1 MKTNTESTMITAFLI
16 DDERNCTDL
25 LRVMLEK
32 YCPDIQV
39 VGVFNDS
46 ELALESLLTLRPQL
60 VFLDIEMPR
69 LNGFD
74 LLAQC
79 GGLEFK
85 VIFTTAYDQYALRA
99 FKFNALDYLLKPI
112 DREELVHAVE
122 KAKKANFI
130 APERV
135 EAAKL
140 LRDNPVP
147 DRIALPV
154 GQELL
159 FVEVAE
165 ILYCESDGSYVSV
178 YMQHQTKPLILSK
191 SLREFEELLN
201 SPTFFRAH
209 NSYLINLK
217 QVLKIVR
224 SDGGE
229 IVMRNGKSLPV
240 ARAKKADLMGMIA
253 KL

>member
-1 MKTNTESTMITAFLI
+1 MIATILI

-32 YCPDIQV
+32 YCPEITVTD
-39 VGVFNDS
+39 VFNDP
-46 ELALESLLTLRPQL
+46 ELALAHIKSDRPQL

-74 LLAQC
+74 LLQAC
-79 GGLEFK
+79 GNLDFK
-85 VIFTTAYDQYALRA
+85 VVFTTAYDQYAVKA

-112 DREELVHAVE
+112 DKDELIQAVE
-122 KAKKANFI
+122 KIKRASVPPTA
-130 APERV
+130 RV
-135 EAAKL
+135 EAARL
-140 LRDNPVP
+140 LRENPVP
-147 DRIALPV
+147 ERIALPV
-154 GQELL
+154 GQELV
-159 FVEVAE
+159 FVEVPE

-178 YMQHQTKPLILSK
+178 FLQYQAKPILLSK

-201 SPTFFRAH
+201 NPAFFRAH

-217 QVLKIVR
+217 QVQKIVR
-224 SDGGE
+224 TDGGE
-229 IVMRNGKSLPV
+229 IIMRNGKSLPV
-240 ARAKKADLMGMIA
+240 ARAKKAELMGMIA